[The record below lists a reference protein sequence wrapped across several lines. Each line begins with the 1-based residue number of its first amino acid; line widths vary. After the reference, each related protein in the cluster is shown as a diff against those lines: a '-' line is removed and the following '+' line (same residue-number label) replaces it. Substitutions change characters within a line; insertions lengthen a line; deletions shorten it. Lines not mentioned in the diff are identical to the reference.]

1 MNKLQELQY
10 DFKNAVTA
18 YVNAF
23 CEKHGWHFNA
33 SDWVAGDVG
42 GVIEINGM
50 FINFD
55 DIRTDID
62 HEFDKDAFVEWYNYE
77 QRVTELGC
85 TQHINYKSFALG
97 APRPY
102 GEKVLDKIG
111 RFQKEVERMQRG
123 EET

>member
-1 MNKLQELQY
+1 MNKLQELQFH
-10 DFKNAVTA
+10 FKNAVTE
-18 YVNAF
+18 YVQEF
-23 CEKHGWHFNA
+23 CEKHGWRYDA
-33 SDWVAGDVG
+33 IGWVAGDVG
-42 GVIEINGM
+42 GLIEINDM

-62 HEFDKDAFVEWYNYE
+62 HEFDKDAFVEWYAYE

-102 GEKVLDKIG
+102 SDEVLKRIEECRAELDKLINAKS
-111 RFQKEVERMQRG
+111 F
-123 EET
+123 

>member
-1 MNKLQELQY
+1 MNKLQQMQY
-10 DFKNAVTA
+10 DFRVAVAA
-18 YVNAF
+18 YVQEF
-23 CEKHGWHFNA
+23 CNKHDWVYNPA
-33 SDWVAGDVG
+33 DWVAGDVG
-42 GVIEINGM
+42 GVIEINDM

-55 DIRTDID
+55 DIRVDID
-62 HEFDKDAFVEWYNYE
+62 NEFDKDAFVEWFEYE

-102 GEKVLDKIG
+102 SGEVLDKIG

-123 EET
+123 E